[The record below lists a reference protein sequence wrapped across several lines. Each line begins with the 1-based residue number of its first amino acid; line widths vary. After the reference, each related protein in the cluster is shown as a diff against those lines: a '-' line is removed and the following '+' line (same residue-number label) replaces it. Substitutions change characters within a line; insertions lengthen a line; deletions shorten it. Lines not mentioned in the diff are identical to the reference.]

1 MKRLLCI
8 LTLLCILAGLC
19 VLPLSAAEGNVTVRY
34 GAEDLPL
41 TLIDPLDDAG
51 LTFDGSFG
59 FGVATVQN
67 GEMAMTVNGQYF
79 DCYAMTTAAL
89 PNASFTGAKYL
100 ALSIRNESDGDV
112 YFCLQPIVTAGGANM
127 FLSGELA
134 KKNPVRLVD
143 AKGNAKDAKWSGTRA
158 INGRD
163 CFIVPY
169 KFSGYVLIPLGI
181 IADLNVLSVPVVAE
195 DSGIV
200 AYGFHIC
207 PDDATT
213 VRFAISDVYVSGALP
228 EYRDPAAETT
238 MKKRN
243 TLTIGDQ
250 LKSYARHPGAG
261 VLAFLTLLG
270 AVITFA
276 LLFFLIGYVLVKGI
290 PYLNASLFSLT
301 YTSEN
306 VSLLPSLINTLI
318 MTLVSL
324 AIAAPVGIF
333 AAIFLVEYAKKGSRF
348 VKLIRI
354 TAETLSGIPSIVYG
368 LFGMLFFVTALHWGM
383 SLLSGALT
391 MVIMVLPLIMRTAEE
406 ALKSV
411 PDSYREASFGLGAGK
426 LRTIFTI
433 VLPSAVPGI
442 LAGVILAI
450 GRVVGE
456 TAALLYTSGT
466 VAAVPNSLMGSG
478 RTLALHM
485 YVLSSEGLHVNQA
498 SATAVVILAFVLVIN
513 GLSGLVAR
521 KIAKG

>member
-8 LTLLCILAGLC
+8 LTLLCVLAGLC

-34 GAEDLPL
+34 GAEDLSL

-67 GEMAMTVNGQYF
+67 GEMAITVNGQYF

-112 YFCLQPIVTAGGANM
+112 YFCLQPVVTAGGANM
-127 FLSGELA
+127 
-134 KKNPVRLVD
+134 
-143 AKGNAKDAKWSGTRA
+143 WSGTRA

-238 MKKRN
+238 AA
-243 TLTIGDQ
+243 T
-250 LKSYARHPGAG
+250 
-261 VLAFLTLLG
+261 
-270 AVITFA
+270 
-276 LLFFLIGYVLVKGI
+276 
-290 PYLNASLFSLT
+290 
-301 YTSEN
+301 
-306 VSLLPSLINTLI
+306 VSQTE
-318 MTLVSL
+318 TT
-324 AIAAPVGIF
+324 
-333 AAIFLVEYAKKGSRF
+333 
-348 VKLIRI
+348 
-354 TAETLSGIPSIVYG
+354 TAEQT
-368 LFGMLFFVTALHWGM
+368 
-383 SLLSGALT
+383 
-391 MVIMVLPLIMRTAEE
+391 TAEQTSAQNATTTVTE
-406 ALKSV
+406 PIETSTDDPVTVTTAES
-411 PDSYREASFGLGAGK
+411 DSASNPIAG
-426 LRTIFTI
+426 TDT
-433 VLPSAVPGI
+433 GC
-442 LAGVILAI
+442 
-450 GRVVGE
+450 
-456 TAALLYTSGT
+456 
-466 VAAVPNSLMGSG
+466 
-478 RTLALHM
+478 
-485 YVLSSEGLHVNQA
+485 SSM
-498 SATAVVILAFVLVIN
+498 I
-513 GLSGLVAR
+513 GLSGLLLLTAVGGAAFVAKKR
-521 KIAKG
+521 R